1 MFKYFPHTD
10 ADLQAMLEKVGI
22 KSLDDLY
29 AQIPDAIRFKGDYQ
43 LPSEM
48 SEMEVRDTFAKLG
61 AMNTQ
66 LTCFAG
72 NGVYDHYTP
81 SVIPQLL
88 QRSEFLTSYTPYQAE
103 ISQGTLHYI
112 FEYQSMMAE
121 LTGMDVSNASMY
133 DGSTATAEA
142 MMMAVAAGK
151 KQNKVLISD
160 TLNTKLFNVVRNY
173 ALHQGIDWDCIK
185 SKDGQTDLDDLK
197 AKLAEGGVAGVIV
210 QYPNAFGIVE
220 DYTGFADACHENKAL
235 FIMNSVAADLA
246 VLKTPGEWGA
256 DIAVGDGQSL
266 GIPMQWGGPY
276 VGYMCCTEKL
286 IRKMPGRIVGM
297 TKDNR
302 GSSKSNDELAQAL
315 PSRDG
320 GRPEVNRAQRAFVLT
335 LQAREQHIRRQ
346 KATSN
351 ICSNQS
357 LMALFVTIYM
367 SLMGKQGLKEAAQ
380 LSYAGAHYLCDELL
394 KTGRFHLAFDK
405 PFFNEFFVMYDGD
418 VDTLYQRFI
427 EAGILG
433 GVKLDEGIL
442 FAVTEKRTKEEIDN
456 LVKIAA
462 L

>member
-1 MFKYFPHTD
+1 MAKAGVD
-10 ADLQAMLEKVGI
+10 
-22 KSLDDLY
+22 SLDALY

-48 SEMEVRDTFAKLG
+48 SELEVRDLFEKLG
-61 AMNTQ
+61 SQNKQ

-72 NGVYDHYTP
+72 YGVYDHYMP
-81 SVIPQLL
+81 SVIPSLL

-121 LTGMDVSNASMY
+121 LTGMDISNASMY
-133 DGSTATAEA
+133 DGTTACAEA

-151 KQNKVLISD
+151 KQRRVLVSGCVNPLTLKVLG
-160 TLNTKLFNVVRNY
+160 TY
-173 ALHQGIDWDCIK
+173 ALHQGIELELLPV
-185 SKDGQTDLDDLK
+185 KDGATDLDDVK
-197 AKLAEGGVAGVIV
+197 ARLAEGGVAGVIV
-210 QYPNAFGIVE
+210 QQPNVFGIVE
-220 DYTGFADACHENKAL
+220 DFSGFAEACHEQKAL
-235 FIMNSVAADLA
+235 FVMDSVAADLA

-266 GIPMQWGGPY
+266 GIPMQFGGPY

-302 GSSKSNDELAQAL
+302 D
-315 PSRDG
+315 
-320 GRPEVNRAQRAFVLT
+320 QRAFVLT

-357 LMALFVTIYM
+357 LMALFVTIYL

-394 KTGRFHLAFDK
+394 KTGRFSLAYDK
-405 PFFNEFFVMYDGD
+405 PFFNEFFVKYDGD
-418 VDTLYQRFI
+418 ADTLYQRFV

-433 GVKLDEGIL
+433 GVRYEDGFL

>member
-1 MFKYFPHTD
+1 MHKYFPHTQD
-10 ADLQAMLEKVGI
+10 DLKAMMEKAGVNDFDG
-22 KSLDDLY
+22 LY
-29 AQIPDAIRFKGDYQ
+29 AQIPESIRFRGDYQ
-43 LPSEM
+43 IPSEM

-61 AMNTQ
+61 NQTKQ
-66 LTCFAG
+66 LACFAG
-72 NGVYDHYTP
+72 YGVYDHYTP
-81 SVIPQLL
+81 SVIPSLL
-88 QRSEFLTSYTPYQAE
+88 SRSEFLTSYTPYQAE

-112 FEYQSMMAE
+112 FEYQSMMTE
-121 LTGMDVSNASMY
+121 LTGMDISNASMY
-133 DGSTATAEA
+133 DGSTACAEA

-151 KQNKVLISD
+151 KQNKVLVSGCMNPQ
-160 TLNTKLFNVVRNY
+160 TFEVLKTY
-173 ALHQGIDWDCIK
+173 ALHQGIELEVLPIH
-185 SKDGQTDLDDLK
+185 DGTTSLDDVK
-197 AKLAEGGVAGVIV
+197 SRLAEGGVAGVIV
-210 QYPNAFGIVE
+210 QQPNVYGIVE
-220 DYTGFADACHENKAL
+220 DFTGFAEACHEQKAL
-235 FIMNSVAADLA
+235 FVMDSVAADLA

-266 GIPMQWGGPY
+266 GIPMQFGGPY
-276 VGYMCCTEKL
+276 VGYMCCTENL

-302 GSSKSNDELAQAL
+302 D
-315 PSRDG
+315 
-320 GRPEVNRAQRAFVLT
+320 QRAFVLT

-357 LMALFVTIYM
+357 LMALWVTVYL

-394 KTGRFHLAFDK
+394 KTGRFTLAFDK
-405 PFFNEFFVMYDGD
+405 PFFNEFYVKYDGD

-433 GVKLDEGIL
+433 GVRLEEGIL

-456 LVKIAA
+456 LVKMAA